1 MSTPNGFREG
11 DQTPSAGP
19 RPATK
24 AATAWHHQSGNDPLE
39 DVFLKPMEKPWR
51 SPPPS
56 GGQPSSTTKTL
67 PMQMSSSTPLH
78 FSPGVALSPANL
90 SAATTRMSL
99 DLFHKNAFKYQ
110 MEQPSRPSLTTD
122 FALSALKNS
131 FSMSSLSHPC
141 HQGGAGTPSSDTP
154 PSAVPQTPDVTARL
168 KWERPFNSLTRI
180 KEKGVGRVQWRR
192 SFGASPLTAK
202 EDAGA
207 LNAPTG
213 SAGQN
218 NGNADWLGNADY
230 TFLMS
235 CDLIESC
242 RSLNGEMSWDNGD
255 LENLRMA
262 EMNARSTGT
271 NNQSVA
277 VGCQTDAEVT
287 IPDLQLQL
295 RLLREWLKRMESKVP
310 KLVLRPKWTRETL
323 DRRIVE
329 YKRLKREIDGHSAE
343 FGAACQRCASWNP
356 KLGRLLENRYH
367 RLLLR
372 ILEWTY
378 HLEALA
384 KKPPEFW
391 NGRRAAISSPESEVG
406 LPRKQARLDD
416 SSPSHINHI
425 AGQVD
430 EQEMRQSNAEGGLSP
445 PLPAAVPVSTSRTN
459 MGVYEFK
466 HPDTDSENSRPQ
478 NSPIAQEDVK
488 GSARKRSSNLSDGA
502 LVRSNDS
509 SENEWIY
516 SSNTSGRVADEID
529 GHDTTVRKKLSFES
543 DEDNDSSSKS
553 WFQYSSESDWLQG
566 GGIELDEAS
575 ELEES
580 LLPPPSGSADSPEE
594 SEHKDASRVYNKEKV
609 HKLVTEAEQM
619 VSLSG
624 EACRSKNR
632 KPEARYNNP
641 EVVHNSEC
649 DASSELTSEGETD
662 EEDVQETPGSS
673 GRRSATLNRTFLVPG
688 STETV
693 EASPVVMRTRQRIKP
708 QRPLSFSGL
717 SGTTTLGSNGSGGAS
732 ARWAASE
739 TALNHLTSS
748 PAHSPCLPGSRPLMC
763 HASTQKDR
771 LSPSTEGLGSSL
783 AALSSSGSAS
793 AGGARQRQRRHSAR
807 LRNMMS
813 LSRRGDLDAQ
823 IFLGVNDG
831 SGVTLQSSRLSA
843 SAASASSSGESSSAG
858 AGSQRSR
865 RIVKSST
872 LTRIVDATAPLPIA
886 AGPLVNAQS
895 SPLKPP
901 PPSTNSSPRSAPSDG
916 ELCLGHVDETSNFS
930 EQAWDNYLERYASE
944 AYSED
949 PPDADSARRLL
960 EFGEDYRNDLD
971 SLSDC
976 PSSLSA
982 DLRGFRPH
990 HLPKRS
996 PPKRP
1001 KGFGMADRSALTELR
1016 LLDSD
1021 SDVDD
1026 LVHVVETSASQFT
1039 IALNTFHKVVN
1050 TNRLEPSQY
1059 AELLATCRTNLQC
1072 LQTILSHLK
1081 MSADEHAL
1089 KPVRD
1094 LIDKWAQLDTEVAP
1108 LLQDGLL
1115 QRQLQQQVQTVRN
1128 KLVELEG
1135 LVLDTGVDGD
1145 FQLNLNKIHQIKAQ
1159 IDAEKESLLQ
1169 INVDVHSCMA
1179 KQPSTEDGI
1188 NLKEDVSGLYH
1199 MWEALVLK
1207 VSEKEALL
1215 EDAER
1220 TWKEFQELLLNL
1232 KAEIAADQ
1240 KKVRSYIDFQN
1251 SDPSQPAPVATLDT
1265 CQSSKWMEN
1274 WSSIQ
1279 LSVQCDSGISSG
1291 SDGEFISLGE
1301 REKRLHSLR
1310 QLARKLET
1318 ALAPGNAALTRINR
1332 TLDQTQQDL
1341 ILLHSQLSQL
1351 PQPVKVSPTAS
1362 HAQTL
1367 ILPPP
1372 VKEISVQTDPLLV
1385 PKKKQQRR
1393 AGAVASTA
1401 AACRSAV
1408 PYWWRIVRAALPFH
1422 LALIALLLA
1431 ACVMEPSCCNYLNT
1445 FGSSLVPKLSYL
1457 GGPPPI

>member
-1 MSTPNGFREG
+1 MSTSNGFRDG
-11 DQTPSAGP
+11 DQTSSAGRGPSA
-19 RPATK
+19 K
-24 AATAWHHQSGNDPLE
+24 AAPAWHHQQSVKDPLE
-39 DVFLKPMEKPWR
+39 DVFLKPMEKPWK
-51 SPPPS
+51 SPPPAS
-56 GGQPSSTTKTL
+56 GGKPNSVSAPL
-67 PMQMSSSTPLH
+67 AMQMNSSTPLH
-78 FSPGVALSPANL
+78 FNSAVALSPGNM
-90 SAATTRMSL
+90 SASTTRMSL
-99 DLFHKNAFKYQ
+99 DLFHKNAFRYH

-131 FSMSSLSHPC
+131 FSMSSLSQTCHP
-141 HQGGAGTPSSDTP
+141 GGAGTPSSDTP

-168 KWERPFNSLTRI
+168 KWERPFNSLTRL
-180 KEKGVGRVQWRR
+180 KERGAGRVHWRR
-192 SFGASPLTAK
+192 SFGASPLNVK
-202 EDAGA
+202 EDAGPV
-207 LNAPTG
+207 NVPGPTG
-213 SAGQN
+213 QH
-218 NGNADWLGNADY
+218 NANEDWLGNADY

-255 LENLRMA
+255 LEHLRMA
-262 EMNARSTGT
+262 EMGARSTVK

-277 VGCQTDAEVT
+277 VGCQTDAEVN

-295 RLLREWLKRMESKVP
+295 RLLREWLKRMENKVP

-323 DRRIVE
+323 DRRIAS

-356 KLGRLLENRYH
+356 RLGRLLENRYH

-416 SSPSHINHI
+416 SSPSHINQQ
-425 AGQVD
+425 AGQVKN
-430 EQEMRQSNAEGGLSP
+430 EHTGEMRQSNAEGGLSP
-445 PLPAAVPVSTSRTN
+445 PLPAAVPVSARTN

-466 HPDTDSENSRPQ
+466 HPDTDSENSRPP
-478 NSPIAQEDVK
+478 NTPSVEEDVN
-488 GSARKRSSNLSDGA
+488 GSPRKRSNLSDGL

-516 SSNTSGRVADEID
+516 SPNTSGPAAEEID
-529 GHDTTVRKKLSFES
+529 NHELTVRKKLSFES
-543 DEDNDSSSKS
+543 EEDNDSSSKS
-553 WFQYSSESDWLQG
+553 WYQYSSSESDWLHG
-566 GGIELDEAS
+566 GGLELDEAS
-575 ELEES
+575 EMEEN
-580 LLPPPSGSADSPEE
+580 LLPPPSVSADLAEE
-594 SEHKDASRVYNKEKV
+594 SAHKDAGRVYNKEKV

-619 VSLSG
+619 VSMSG

-632 KPEARYNNP
+632 KPEARYSNP

-649 DASSELTSEGETD
+649 DASSELTSEGGTD
-662 EEDVQETPGSS
+662 GEDVQEAPGSS
-673 GRRSATLNRTFLVPG
+673 GRRSATLNRTFLVPA
-688 STETV
+688 SAETA

-717 SGTTTLGSNGSGGAS
+717 SGTLGALSSNAEGAS
-732 ARWAASE
+732 GRWAASE

-748 PAHSPCLPGSRPLMC
+748 PARSPCLSGSRPLMC

-771 LSPSTEGLGSSL
+771 LSPSTEALGSSL
-783 AALSSSGSAS
+783 AALSSSGSVS
-793 AGGARQRQRRHSAR
+793 AGGRQRQRRHSAR
-807 LRNMMS
+807 LRNKMS
-813 LSRRGDLDAQ
+813 LSRRVEHDAQ
-823 IFLGVNDG
+823 SLLAPND
-831 SGVTLQSSRLSA
+831 SCVSLQSSRLSA
-843 SAASASSSGESSSAG
+843 SAASASSSGEGSSAG

-865 RIVKSST
+865 RVVKSCT
-872 LTRIVDATAPLPIA
+872 LTRLVDATAQLPVVNS
-886 AGPLVNAQS
+886 PLVIAQQP

-901 PPSTNSSPRSAPSDG
+901 PPSTNSSPRSAPSDV

-930 EQAWDNYLERYASE
+930 EQAWDNYVDRYASE

-949 PPDADSARRLL
+949 PPDAESARRLL

-990 HLPKRS
+990 NLPKRS

-1001 KGFGMADRSALTELR
+1001 KGFGTADRSALTELR

-1039 IALNTFHKVVN
+1039 IALNTFHKVVSS
-1050 TNRLEPSQY
+1050 TRLEPSQY

-1094 LIDKWAQLDTEVAP
+1094 LIDKWAQLDAEVAP
-1108 LLQDGLL
+1108 LYQDGLQ
-1115 QRQLQQQVQTVRN
+1115 QRQLQQQVQSVRN
-1128 KLVELEG
+1128 KLLELEA

-1145 FQLNLNKIHQIKAQ
+1145 LQLNLKKIHHIRAQ
-1159 IDAEKESLLQ
+1159 VDAEKESLLQ
-1169 INVDVHSCMA
+1169 VNVDVHSYMA
-1179 KQPSTEDGI
+1179 QQPPTEDGV
-1188 NLKEDVSGLYH
+1188 NLKEDVDGLYH
-1199 MWEALVLK
+1199 MWEGLVKK

-1215 EDAER
+1215 EDAEK
-1220 TWKEFQELLLNL
+1220 TWKEFQELLLSL

-1240 KKVRSYIDFQN
+1240 KKVWSYFDLQ
-1251 SDPSQPAPVATLDT
+1251 STDSSQPGPAAALDA

-1274 WSSIQ
+1274 WSSTQ
-1279 LSVQCDSGISSG
+1279 MSVQCDSGISSG
-1291 SDGEFISLGE
+1291 SDGEFISLSE

-1351 PQPVKVSPTAS
+1351 PPPSVKVVSAAS
-1362 HAQTL
+1362 TL
-1367 ILPPP
+1367 VVSSPP

-1385 PKKKQQRR
+1385 PKKKHRR
-1393 AGAVASTA
+1393 VGVVASTA
-1401 AACRSAV
+1401 AACHSAV

-1422 LALIALLLA
+1422 VALVALLLA